1 MAHSQDEKMNLFIS
15 IFKSNATDVSRSC
28 KAFKINRKTFYDWYN
43 SDTAFREAV
52 EEARQE
58 IKDFGESQLLT
69 LMKGIP
75 KLDAEG
81 KIIGWVSRPDTAA
94 IIFFNKT
101 KNKDRGYVERVE
113 IRNREEPTIDM
124 AKLSAEERKQLYDL
138 IAKADDDGND
148 NG

>member
-1 MAHSQDEKMNLFIS
+1 MAHSQEDKELFIS
-15 IFKSNATDVSRSC
+15 IFKSNTTDVSRSC
-28 KAFKINRKTFYDWYN
+28 KAFKINRKTFYDWYKT
-43 SDTAFREAV
+43 DEAFREAV
-52 EEARQE
+52 DEARE
-58 IKDFGESQLLT
+58 EVKDFGESQLLT

-75 KLDAEG
+75 KLNPAG
-81 KIIGWVSRPDTAA
+81 KIIGWISRPDTAA

-101 KNKDRGYVERVE
+101 KNKDRGYVERME

-138 IAKADDDGND
+138 IAKADEDSSD